1 MVDTLKTATVFAVAM
16 LTAGWIIILIFAE
29 PLCKIFGCTGETLRH
44 AAYTMRVYN
53 LLLPLVPFG
62 NVGSGFFQS
71 IGQPKKSVFISL
83 SRQIL
88 CLVPMVLILG
98 SIFGQNGVLYALPV
112 TDVVSSAIAL
122 ILMVMQCKHLRQ
134 TA

>member
-1 MVDTLKTATVFAVAM
+1 
-16 LTAGWIIILIFAE
+16 
-29 PLCKIFGCTGETLRH
+29 
-44 AAYTMRVYN
+44 MRVYN

-71 IGQPKKSVFISL
+71 IGQPKKAIFISL

-88 CLVPMVLILG
+88 CLIPLVLILG

-112 TDVVSSAIAL
+112 ADLVSSAVAL
-122 ILMVMQCKHLRQ
+122 ILMISQCKKLRQ
-134 TA
+134 EAA

>member
-1 MVDTLKTATVFAVAM
+1 
-16 LTAGWIIILIFAE
+16 
-29 PLCKIFGCTGETLRH
+29 
-44 AAYTMRVYN
+44 MRVYN

-88 CLVPMVLILG
+88 CLIPMVLILG
-98 SIFGQNGVLYALPV
+98 NIFGQRGVLYALPV
-112 TDVVSSAIAL
+112 ADVVSSAIAL
-122 ILMVMQCKHLRQ
+122 ILMIIQCKQLRV